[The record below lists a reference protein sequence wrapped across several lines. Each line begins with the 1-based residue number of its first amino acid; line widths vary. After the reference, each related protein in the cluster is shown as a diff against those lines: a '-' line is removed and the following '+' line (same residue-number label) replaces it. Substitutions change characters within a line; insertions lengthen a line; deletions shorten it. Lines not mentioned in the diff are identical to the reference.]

1 MKKIVAVAASFL
13 TCYSVSGQLKPVR
26 LSFEQGQTLEI
37 NLQIKSSF
45 SQQAMGQAI
54 DFHVDGSAIHLYRV
68 TNATDDNSTLR
79 HEMKRISF
87 QFEGMGQKT
96 NFDSDNKKDLDGRFG
111 QPVKDVLDKTYD
123 MIIDPNG
130 KVLMVHPEKIENK
143 LADERMRI
151 ITDMLRELL
160 GVVQPPKKGE
170 GSFFRV
176 LPENE
181 AAIGESWSESGQ
193 TDNGTFTH
201 VYTLAEVN
209 DSTILVNLNGTSTAT
224 TKADMMGM
232 ETTTNLNNK
241 TTGVIVVDKA
251 TGIVRSKKF
260 ETEST
265 GNTQIMGNAIPIS
278 SKTTTDIQ
286 VNPLKQ

>member
-1 MKKIVAVAASFL
+1 MKKILVVFACFL
-13 TCYSVSGQLKPVR
+13 VFYPVSGQLKPVR

-37 NLQIKSSF
+37 EMNIKSSF

-54 DFHVDGSAIHLYRV
+54 DFHVDGTAFHLYKV
-68 TNATDDNSTLR
+68 TNATEDNNTLR
-79 HEMKRISF
+79 HEMKRLTF
-87 QFEGMGQKT
+87 QFDGMGQKM

-130 KVLMVHPEKIENK
+130 KVMMVHPEKIERK
-143 LADERMRI
+143 SEDERMRV
-151 ITDMLRELL
+151 ITNMLQELL
-160 GVVQPPKKGE
+160 GVVEPPKKGE
-170 GSFFRV
+170 SSFFRV

-193 TDNGTFTH
+193 TENGTFTH

-209 DSTILVNLNGTSTAT
+209 DSSIVVNFNGTSTVT

-232 ETTTNLNNK
+232 ETSTTMNNK
-241 TTGVIVVDKA
+241 TTGIISVNKA
-251 TGIVRSKKF
+251 TGIVKQKTF
-260 ETEST
+260 TTAST
-265 GNTQIMGNAIPIS
+265 GSTQIMGNSIPVS
-278 SKTTTDIQ
+278 SNTTTVIK
-286 VNPLKQ
+286 VNPVMQ